1 VSSMPYYCRNIAI
14 IFIKSRDEG
23 ADDTMAKPYDNEELF
38 APITHLTNRYNG
50 DTKTMKGSE

>member
-1 VSSMPYYCRNIAI
+1 MPYYCRNIAI